1 VLTKAR
7 PSLLGGRMEC
17 RPSRHQPRRVWA
29 CLAGVKHR
37 MERRLLLRSYGQCNP
52 ACLYRVPEI
61 VTRGRFPARRVV
73 TVLMDWWLGPA
84 APRTLRRECVGLSVA
99 GPSRGD
105 SLTARPGRASPSLGQ
120 RKREVN
126 IGEGALGASCPP
138 EMVIQSHLD
147 ATGGLAMP
155 TTIRDCYRRSRPD
168 RRWGAGYLPLAQRR
182 NV

>member
-1 VLTKAR
+1 
-7 PSLLGGRMEC
+7 MEC

-37 MERRLLLRSYGQCNP
+37 MERRLLLRSYGQRNP